1 MMWEVLFQVNM
12 TNVVEDINDKHMKP
26 WADACMR
33 DGISNT
39 PLNPFIDQVWH
50 TVETDH
56 FSKFNF
62 NQDFLTL

>member
-1 MMWEVLFQVNM
+1 M

-39 PLNPFIDQVWH
+39 PLNPFIDQV
-50 TVETDH
+50 
-56 FSKFNF
+56 
-62 NQDFLTL
+62 